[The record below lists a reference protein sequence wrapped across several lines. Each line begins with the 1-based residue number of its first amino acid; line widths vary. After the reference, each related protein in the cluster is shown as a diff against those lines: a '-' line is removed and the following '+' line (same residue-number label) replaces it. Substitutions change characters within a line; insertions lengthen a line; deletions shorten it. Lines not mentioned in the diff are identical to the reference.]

1 MVWGTGVVYQRLG
14 GIKLNNKIRFLDNR
28 GTFQMEGA
36 QRYSDLYFPIAGD
49 CGLKSSVTPA
59 LNGDSKVD
67 QHHFLLQPV
76 SAEELHNNKS
86 GRNFWCYFDDG
97 NYLSLT
103 GKSAKQQSKM
113 FTNEEDEVS
122 VEAGIMWHKVKRTLK
137 EYGLKAEILSFIPIG
152 EQFEVMQV
160 SLQNNSNKPLTFI
173 PIGAI
178 PIYGRSADNLRDHRH
193 VTALLHRSYVGENGI
208 YVRPTLSFDERGHT
222 INQTVYYVM
231 GVEGEG
237 NSPESFYPTVEDFI
251 GQGGSFEVPQ
261 AVAQNQ
267 GGCPPGTLV
276 DGYES
281 MGGIRFAKT
290 TLSPEEK
297 ATYLLFIGIHEDVKE
312 KDFDYTCMEKRVIN
326 KYGTIRKIEAAY
338 VSTKAHWTQENNIEI
353 QSGDETFDNYM
364 KWISFQ
370 PVLRRIYG
378 CSFLPHH
385 DYGKGGRGWRDLW
398 QDQLA
403 LLIMNPE
410 NVGTALLHHYGGVR
424 VDGTNATI
432 IGSKPGEFVADRN
445 NITRVWMDHGL
456 WPFLTTNLYIHQT
469 GDLDLLFKNAC
480 YFKDKQ
486 VARGTKV
493 DSAFEEHDETIQKTK
508 ENKVYYG
515 TILEHCLL
523 QNLTAFYE
531 VGEHNHMRLREADW
545 NDALDMASQRG
556 ESVAFTA
563 AYAGNLTELAEVL
576 IFLRENRQVEK
587 VELLE
592 EMLPLLT
599 DDKNLYEDRECKN
612 ELLKKFC
619 QSIEH
624 FVSGKKQNVS
634 VDEII
639 LSLQHKAQWIKEHIQ
654 KTEWLP
660 LGWFNS
666 YYDNH
671 GSAVEGDI
679 DGTIRMMLTGQ
690 VFTIM
695 SGTAQKEQ
703 IERIV
708 ENADK
713 YLYQE
718 NRGGYSLNTDFK
730 ELKTDLGR
738 MFGFAYGHKENGAVF
753 SHMTTMYGNA
763 LYQQGF
769 TREGHKAL
777 HALFKHA
784 TDVEVSSIYP
794 GIPEY
799 YDKKGKGM
807 YHYLT
812 GAASWY
818 LLTVVTQMFG
828 VRGTFGNL
836 ILDPKLMAEQF
847 DVKGEAKISLTFR
860 QHNLTII
867 YSNIDKADYGEYTIT
882 KCQINGENLP
892 FQGVIPATVI
902 ENLELE
908 KTHTIYVTLGKKGF

>member
-1 MVWGTGVVYQRLG
+1 M
-14 GIKLNNKIRFLDNR
+14 NKIKFLDNR

-36 QRYSDLYFPIAGD
+36 QRYGDLYFPIAGNL
-49 CGLKSSVTPA
+49 GLKSSVTPM

-67 QHHFLLQPV
+67 HHHFLLQPV
-76 SAEELHNNKS
+76 SAEDLHNNKS
-86 GRNFWCYFDDG
+86 GRNFWCYFEDG

-103 GKSAKQQSKM
+103 GKAAKQQSKM
-113 FTNEEDEVS
+113 YTNEEEEVS
-122 VEAGIMWHKVKRTLK
+122 VEAGIMWHKMKRTLT
-137 EYGLKAEILSFIPIG
+137 EYGVEAEILSFIPIG

-193 VTALLHRSYVGENGI
+193 VTALLHRCHVGENGI

-222 INQTVYYVM
+222 VNQTVYYVM

-237 NSPESFYPTVEDFI
+237 KSPESFYPTVEEFI

-261 AVAQNQ
+261 AVAQNLE
-267 GGCPPGTLV
+267 GCSVGTSV
-276 DGYES
+276 EGYEA

-290 TLSPEEK
+290 TLAPGGK
-297 ATYLLFIGIHEDVKE
+297 VVYLLFMGIHEDAQGTDVEQTHIE
-312 KDFDYTCMEKRVIN
+312 KKILDQ
-326 KYGTIRKIEAAY
+326 YGTIGKIEAAY
-338 VSTKAHWTQENNIEI
+338 ESTKNHWLQENNIEI
-353 QSGDETFDNYM
+353 QSGDTTFDHYM

-403 LLIMNPE
+403 LLIMNPQD
-410 NVGTALLHHYGGVR
+410 VGTALIHHYGGVR

-432 IGSKPGEFVADRN
+432 IGSKAGEFVADRN

-456 WPFLTTNLYIHQT
+456 WPFLTTNLYIQQT
-469 GDLDLLFKNAC
+469 GDVELLLKDVC

-486 VARGTKV
+486 VYRGTNV
-493 DSAFEEHDETIQKTK
+493 DSAFVEYEETIQKTK
-508 ENKVYYG
+508 ENEIYYG
-515 TILEHCLL
+515 TVLEHCLL

-576 IFLRENRQVEK
+576 TFLRNNRQVEE

-599 DDKNLYEDRECKN
+599 DDKALYEDREGKN
-612 ELLKKFC
+612 ELLQKYCESVK
-619 QSIEH
+619 H
-624 FVSGKKQNVS
+624 DVSGNKQTVL
-634 VDEII
+634 VDDII
-639 LSLQHKAQWIKEHIQ
+639 SSLQHKAQWIKEHIQ
-654 KTEWLP
+654 KTEWLT

-666 YYDNH
+666 YYDNN
-671 GSAVEGDI
+671 GRAVEGEL
-679 DGTIRMMLTGQ
+679 DGNIRMMLTGQ

-703 IERIV
+703 ISSIV
-708 ENADK
+708 ESADK
-713 YLYQE
+713 YLYE
-718 NRGGYSLNTDFK
+718 ESRGGYCLNTDFH

-769 TREGHKAL
+769 AKEGHKAL
-777 HALFKHA
+777 HALFKQA
-784 TDVEVSSIYP
+784 TDVEVSRIYP

-799 YDKKGKGM
+799 FDQKGRGM

-828 VRGTFGNL
+828 VKGAFGDL
-836 ILDPKLMAEQF
+836 VLEPKLMIEQF
-847 DVKGEAKISLTFR
+847 DAKGEAKITLTFKQR
-860 QHNLTII
+860 KMTII
-867 YSNIDKADYGEYTIT
+867 YNNRDNAEYGEYVIT
-882 KCQINGENLP
+882 KCQINGAEMP
-892 FQGVIPATVI
+892 FQEVIPASVVDH
-902 ENLELE
+902 LDPE
-908 KTHTIYVTLGKKGF
+908 KEHTIYVTLGNGNTR

>member
-1 MVWGTGVVYQRLG
+1 MV
-14 GIKLNNKIRFLDNR
+14 IKMSEKIKFLDNR

-49 CGLKSSVTPA
+49 TGLKSSVTPA

-86 GRNFWCYFDDG
+86 GRNFWCYIEDG

-113 FTNEEDEVS
+113 YTSEEDKVS
-122 VEAGIMWHKVKRTLK
+122 IEAGIMWHKMERTLT
-137 EYGLKAEILSFIPIG
+137 EYGLDAEILSFVPIG

-160 SLQNNSNKPLTFI
+160 SLQNNSKKPITFT

-222 INQTVYYVM
+222 INETVYYVM
-231 GVEGEG
+231 GVEGKG
-237 NSPESFYPTVEDFI
+237 HKPESFYPTVEDFI

-261 AVAQNQ
+261 AVAQNRE
-267 GGCPPGTLV
+267 GCPKGTLV
-276 DGYES
+276 EGYEA

-290 TLSPEEK
+290 TLSQGEK
-297 ATYLLFIGIHEDVKE
+297 AVYLLYMGIHEDDQGT
-312 KDFDYTCMEKRVIN
+312 DFDYAQIEKRILDQ
-326 KYGTIRKIEAAY
+326 YGTLEKIETAY
-338 VSTKAHWTQENNIEI
+338 ESTKAHWIQENNVEI
-353 QSGDETFDNYM
+353 QSGDDTFDNYM

-432 IGSKPGEFVADRN
+432 IGSKAGEFVADRN

-456 WPFLTTNLYIHQT
+456 WPFLTTNLYIQQT
-469 GDLDLLFKNAC
+469 GDVELLLKDVC

-486 VARGTKV
+486 VSRGTNV
-493 DSAFEEHDETIQKTK
+493 DLAFIEHEGTIQKTT

-545 NDALDMASQRG
+545 NDALDMAAQRG

-563 AYAGNLTELAEVL
+563 AYAGNLKELAEVL
-576 IFLRENRQVEK
+576 IHLRDNRQIEE

-599 DDKNLYEDRECKN
+599 DDMALYEDRIGKN
-612 ELLKKFC
+612 QLLKEFC
-619 QSIEH
+619 QSVEH
-624 FVSGKKQNVS
+624 YVSGKKAKIKIS
-634 VDEII
+634 TII
-639 LSLQHKAQWIKEHIQ
+639 LSLQHKAQWIIEHIQ
-654 KTEWLP
+654 RTEWLA

-666 YYDNH
+666 YYDNN
-671 GSAVEGDI
+671 GRVVEGDI
-679 DGTIRMMLTGQ
+679 DGKIRMMLTGQ

-713 YLYQE
+713 YLYHE
-718 NRGGYSLNTDFK
+718 NRGGYALNTNFN
-730 ELKTDLGR
+730 EVKTDLGR

-769 TREGHKAL
+769 AREGYKTL
-777 HALFKHA
+777 HALFKQA
-784 TDVEVSSIYP
+784 ADVEVSRIYP

-799 YDKKGKGM
+799 FDKKGRGM

-828 VRGTFGNL
+828 VRGVYGNL
-836 ILDPKLMAEQF
+836 ALEPKLMAKQF
-847 DVKGEAKISLTFR
+847 DAKGEAKISLIFR
-860 QHNLTII
+860 QRNLTIT
-867 YSNIDKADYGEYTIT
+867 YNNIDKAEYGEYTIM
-882 KCQINGENLP
+882 KCQINGEEMLYQEAIPSSVIDNLAP
-892 FQGVIPATVI
+892 RRG
-902 ENLELE
+902 
-908 KTHTIYVTLGKKGF
+908 HSIYVTLGKKGI